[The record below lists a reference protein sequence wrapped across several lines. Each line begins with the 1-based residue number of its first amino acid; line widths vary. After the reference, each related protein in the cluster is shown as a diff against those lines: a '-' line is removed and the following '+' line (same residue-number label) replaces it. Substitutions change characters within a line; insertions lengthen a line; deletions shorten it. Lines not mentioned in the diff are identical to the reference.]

1 MSTPFLKK
9 NKKDFARGRPEK
21 ATHLGGSLPSRFSAP
36 TDPLWGL
43 ADQTLVR
50 CGSDQSPPTWGSA
63 AHLSLA
69 GGYQSHCLS
78 LYRPCEPSRPAHF
91 GNRVPWGSP
100 SFDGLIISRSVQ
112 IVKGFLRIFYEI
124 LNSLLGSN
132 ARWKACTSPLWR
144 PLARLS
150 AGVPRRGWGPHPLL
164 TLTLYH
170 PYSGSAI
177 ANVGKFLTNFYI
189 LAGRPVLVAPEHP
202 TKSSND

>member
-1 MSTPFLKK
+1 MSILFLKK
-9 NKKDFARGRPEK
+9 IKRFLSAGRPEK
-21 ATHLGGSLPSRFSAP
+21 PPIWVARCPSRFSAP
-36 TDPLWGL
+36 TDPLRGL

-50 CGSDQSPPTWGSA
+50 CGSDQSPPTWGFA
-63 AHLSLA
+63 ARLSLA

-91 GNRVPWGSP
+91 GNRVPCGSP

-177 ANVGKFLTNFYI
+177 ANMGKFLTNFCI
-189 LAGRPVLVAPEHP
+189 SAAGR
-202 TKSSND
+202 SS